1 MKKIELDEFIKS
13 KKPEEIIIGILA
25 GKFKDKPEI
34 IKNVKKRIVEIV
46 KDEEEIAKYIDSVSF

>member
-1 MKKIELDEFIKS
+1 MKKIDPDDFIKS

-34 IKNVKKRIVEIV
+34 IKNSQKRNCRNFER
-46 KDEEEIAKYIDSVSF
+46 